1 MSRAKRPALGRGLS
15 ALIPA
20 AEEESAEK
28 AGRPLEVPIS
38 QIRQADSQPRTAF
51 REESLQELVDS
62 IRTNGVIQPIIVR
75 QMEAPNDYVII
86 AGERRWRAAQRA
98 HLEKVPVVIRDVTD
112 SEAYE
117 LALVENIQRD
127 DLGPLEE
134 AEAYQHLI
142 DAYDLTQ
149 EEVALR
155 VGKKRTTIT
164 NALRLLKLPRTIRE
178 SVASGHLS
186 GGHARALLTAPNE
199 EVMVELA
206 DTAVEEGWSVRE
218 TERQA
223 RTAKQAQK
231 IQEEEE
237 KPPSAKDEEE
247 EPSLI
252 HEAVETQLRT
262 ALRAPVR
269 LVHRGGKGRIEI
281 KFHNPDELNRLID
294 MLSALES
301 A

>member
-1 MSRAKRPALGRGLS
+1 MSRPKRGLGRGLS

-20 AEEESAEK
+20 ADEESTK
-28 AGRPLEVPIS
+28 AGRPLEVPIG
-38 QIRQADSQPRTAF
+38 QVGQADHQPRTAF

-75 QMEAPNDYVII
+75 QADTNAYIII

-98 HLEKVPVVIRDVTD
+98 GLERVPIVIREATD
-112 SEAYE
+112 AEAYE

-134 AEAYQHLI
+134 AEAYHHLI

-155 VGKKRTTIT
+155 VGKNRTTVT
-164 NALRLLKLPRTIRE
+164 NALRLLKLPEVIRAA
-178 SVASGHLS
+178 VAGGHLS
-186 GGHARALLTAPNE
+186 GGHARALLTAPDE
-199 EVMVELA
+199 EIMVELA
-206 DTAVEEGWSVRE
+206 DRAVAEGWSVRE

-223 RTAKQAQK
+223 RAAKQAQK
-231 IQEEEE
+231 AEAAAAEPESE
-237 KPPSAKDEEE
+237 PEPPS
-247 EPSLI
+247 LV
-252 HEAVETQLRT
+252 HEAVESQLRT

-281 KFHNPDELNRLID
+281 KFHSSDELNRLIE
-294 MLSALES
+294 MLSTLEEE
-301 A
+301 